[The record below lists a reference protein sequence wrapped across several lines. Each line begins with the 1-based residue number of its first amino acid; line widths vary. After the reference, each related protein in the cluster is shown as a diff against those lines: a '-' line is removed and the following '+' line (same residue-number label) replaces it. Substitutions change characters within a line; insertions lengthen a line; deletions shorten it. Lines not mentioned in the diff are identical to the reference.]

1 MTTVHVPFPPQLE
14 EALALL
20 RHEGVAAWLVGGYV
34 RDALLNRPSR
44 DADIVVQAE
53 GMHWARRLADA
64 LEGAF
69 VPLDEENDIGR
80 VVFRT
85 PDGVFIIDVSGM
97 RGGSIEADLVARDFT
112 INALALAAEDG
123 RLVDVTGG
131 YADLNRRVVRMVSPR
146 TFEDDPLRLMRGVR
160 MVATLGFVLEAAT
173 MQTMQAH
180 AHRLPAVAAERV
192 RDEFLKIMAVPRA
205 AMHVALLER
214 VGLIDHLLP
223 ELAACRD
230 VQQGPPHTLDVYGH
244 TLAVLDAL
252 ERLWPWTARRDV
264 WQRPWGQYRRP
275 LNDYL
280 HHFIAHEQ
288 PVWLLL
294 KITALLHDI
303 GKPVTRTVGDDGR
316 VHYYE
321 HEHVGSELA
330 QERLKA
336 LRFPQKSVAWVSTVI
351 RQHLR
356 PLFLT
361 RHPRVSRRALYR
373 LFRDA
378 GETTPAVALHSV
390 ADQLG
395 KGGATITPE
404 LRRVVAA
411 IWRAAFTPDE
421 AIVNPRPPLT
431 GHDLMAL
438 GIPAGPVLGRII
450 ERLKEGV
457 ATGRIRT
464 REDAERRALQ
474 LWKSWG
480 SSPEASADAPR

>member
-1 MTTVHVPFPPQLE
+1 MMALRLTYPPQLE
-14 EALALL
+14 EALAFL
-20 RHEGVAAWLVGGYV
+20 RHQGVAAWLVGGYV
-34 RDALLNRPSR
+34 RDALLNRPSQ

-53 GMHWARRLADA
+53 GLHWARRLADA
-64 LEGAF
+64 LGGAF
-69 VPLDEENDIGR
+69 VPLDEENDVGR

-85 PDGVFIIDVSGM
+85 PSGMFVIDVSGV
-97 RGGSIEADLVARDFT
+97 RGGSIEADLTARDFT
-112 INALALAAEDG
+112 INALALSVEDG
-123 RLVDVTGG
+123 TLVDITGG
-131 YADLNRRVVRMVSPR
+131 YADLNRRVVRMVSPH

-160 MVATLGFVLEAAT
+160 MVATLGFVLDPAT
-173 MQTMQAH
+173 IQTMQAH
-180 AHRLPAVAAERV
+180 AHRLPVVSAERV

-214 VGLIDHLLP
+214 LGLLEHVLP

-252 ERLWPWTARRDV
+252 ERLWPWAARRDV
-264 WQRPWGQYRRP
+264 WKRPWGQYRRP

-280 HHFIAHEQ
+280 HRFIAHEQ

-303 GKPVTRTVGDDGR
+303 GKPHTRTVGNDGR
-316 VHYYE
+316 IHYYE
-321 HEHVGSELA
+321 HERVGSEMA
-330 QERLKA
+330 QARLEA
-336 LRFPQKSVAWVSTVI
+336 LRFPQKSVVWVSTVV
-351 RQHLR
+351 RHHLR

-378 GETTPAVALHSV
+378 RETTPAVALHSV

-438 GIPAGPVLGRII
+438 GIPAGPLLGRII

-457 ATGRIRT
+457 ATGRVRT
-464 REDAERRALQ
+464 REDAERLALQ
-474 LWKSWG
+474 LWQNWRPPS
-480 SSPEASADAPR
+480 EAEG